1 MSANARNK
9 LPNIYPAKSPYCDH
23 ELDASKAV
31 DGWVTCECGHR
42 SDVRWVNELGWLQS
56 RASWVSD
63 RIRNSEPWFDSSKQ
77 SAAQPVEHT
86 RASGQ
91 QLLYI
96 LGGIS
101 LVVAVA
107 VFTAVAWERIGAYG
121 QLAALMFV
129 VAIGSVIAI
138 KTRNGLVGLSNTSA
152 ILAVIVAGT
161 GLLSA
166 PEFGLVDKTYGYS
179 TNIYTSLVFLFLVGA
194 AFAGGY
200 FTKVTGWSLISIV
213 GLVPL
218 TLVFSEG
225 FAQGNYSMDSYHLVS
240 LVAVTAACVASGLMF
255 VAIKTRHEIS
265 AIFKVIVTIVEC
277 ILLFNIVSHSMDTL
291 GHAQTPAVVAGGF
304 LILAFVWT
312 FIASRFKSSE
322 PGFSGNA
329 IQSSAAYAASVLYG
343 FAIAIALLPAFIPYE
358 EYNWEKTAG
367 SPDKLVIVSALLGA
381 AIMLAPLVKQIQ
393 SQIASRYL
401 TLTASVFWFAM
412 MNGTGQLD
420 WEDAVELKTIAFF
433 FAVVSVSL
441 AIRWWFVITPAFFIP
456 SVLSGM
462 VAVGILAGDTF
473 MENASGPEPLT
484 ISIAIY
490 LFAILQVLR
499 VHSKQPHNSFI
510 LIGIPLSVALI
521 PSAFVSIRLLAETNS
536 TSSDWARLW
545 IVVAVSVA
553 AVAFGLKLQKSG
565 LLIPGAVAFV
575 FAAIPQV
582 FIRLSVF
589 VPRWIIFGVVGILLI
604 TVAARFEHLQKFG
617 RDTRSWFRKLD

>member
-1 MSANARNK
+1 MNAK
-9 LPNIYPAKSPYCDH
+9 PNIYPAKSPYCDH

-31 DGWVTCECGHR
+31 DGWVTCECGRR
-42 SDVRWVNELGWLQS
+42 SDARWVNELGWLQS

-63 RIRNSEPWFDSSKQ
+63 RIRNSEPWFDSNKQ
-77 SAAQPVEHT
+77 SSAQPVEHN

-121 QLAALMFV
+121 QLAALMVV
-129 VAIGSVIAI
+129 VAIAAVIAI
-138 KTRNGLVGLSNTSA
+138 KTRDGLVGLSNTSA
-152 ILAVIVAGT
+152 VLAVFVAGT

-166 PEFGLVDKTYGYS
+166 PEFGLIDKTYGYS
-179 TNIYTSLVFLFLVGA
+179 SNIYTTLVFLVLVLA

-200 FTKVTGWSLISIV
+200 LTKVTSWSLISIV

-218 TLVFSEG
+218 TLAFNEG
-225 FAQGNYSMDSYHLVS
+225 FAQSNYTMDSNHLVS
-240 LVAVTAACVASGLMF
+240 LVTVTAACLASGLMF
-255 VAIKTRHEIS
+255 VAIKNRHEIS
-265 AIFKVIVTIVEC
+265 AIFRVIVTIVEC
-277 ILLFNIVSHSMDTL
+277 ILLFNIFSHSMDTL
-291 GHAQTPAVVAGGF
+291 GHAQTPAVVASGF
-304 LILAFVWT
+304 LIMALIWT
-312 FIASRFKSSE
+312 FISSRFIASE
-322 PGFSGNA
+322 PGFNGNA
-329 IQSSAAYAASVLYG
+329 IQTSAGYVASGIYG
-343 FAIAIALLPAFIPYE
+343 FAIAIALLPAFVPYE
-358 EYNWEKTAG
+358 YDVWEQTAG
-367 SPDKLVIVSALLGA
+367 SPDKLVVVSALLGA
-381 AIMLAPLVKQIQ
+381 ALMLAPLVEQVQ
-393 SQIASRYL
+393 NRIAARYL

-412 MNGTGQLD
+412 MNGTGQFN
-420 WEDAVELKTIAFF
+420 WEKSVDLKTVALF

-441 AIRWWFVITPAFFIP
+441 AIRWWFVINPAFFIP
-456 SVLSGM
+456 SVFTGI
-462 VAVGILAGDTF
+462 VAVGILAGETF
-473 MENASGPEPLT
+473 MKNASGPEPLT

-499 VHSKQPHNSFI
+499 VHTKDPHNSFI

-521 PSAFVSIRLLAETNS
+521 PSALVSIRLLAESNS
-536 TSSDWARLW
+536 SSSDWARLW
-545 IVVAVSVA
+545 IVVAVSVG

-575 FAAIPQV
+575 FAAIPQI